1 MKELAKELAPL
12 VASAM
17 RNTEINQRG
26 TEKTFRSPRNN
37 RPRNNRGE
45 KAERDEETQKERL
58 GFLVSQMRL
67 I

>member
-17 RNTEINQRG
+17 RNTEVSQRG
-26 TEKTFRSPRNN
+26 TEKAFQSPKNN
-37 RPRNNRGE
+37 RRE
-45 KAERDEETQKERL
+45 KAGRDEETQAERL